1 MVFKN
6 FLKKDENM
14 NKKTKIKIGIGAVLG
29 AVLIAVGVLVV
40 LNLTAPYAVTA
51 DGEIV
56 EEPWDVDIDG
66 ETVCMAASEEE
77 ANQLIKDI
85 TNYYVTEDS
94 EIKSLEVE
102 EEITVKPTELK
113 RGMKTPVVDDMDDA
127 LDYIMTGTEEK
138 VTYEVK
144 SGDTAWDIA
153 DENNISVK
161 TLEKWNKSFD
171 LEELHEGDVL
181 NLYENKP
188 LVNINSVEKI
198 TYTKKIDYKTKY
210 IKSSK
215 LYIGETKVKKKGK
228 KGKKLV
234 TAVVTKS
241 NGETVDKDIIS
252 SEVVK
257 EPVKAVVY
265 KGTKARGSAVVDY
278 ARKFLGNPYV
288 YGGASLTN
296 GTDCSGFT
304 MSVYAHFGYS
314 LPHNS
319 YAQLNCGKAVSYSE
333 AQPGDLIIYPNHVA
347 LYAGGG
353 TIIHASSPG
362 TGITTGSATYRTIL
376 GVRRIIN

>member
-1 MVFKN
+1 MAI
-6 FLKKDENM
+6 KKFFNPENISR
-14 NKKTKIKIGIGAVLG
+14 KKKIKTGIGVALG
-29 AVLIAVGVLVV
+29 AIVIAVGTLVV
-40 LNLTAPYAVTA
+40 LDVTQPYAITA
-51 DGEIV
+51 DGDVV
-56 EEPWDVDIDG
+56 EEPWDVTIDG
-66 ETVCMAASEEE
+66 ETICMAASEEE
-77 ANQLIKDI
+77 ANQLIEDI
-85 TNYYVTEDS
+85 TNYYLTEDS
-94 EIKSLEVE
+94 EVKTVEVKE
-102 EEITVKPTELK
+102 ELSAQPTQLK
-113 RGMKTPVVDDMDDA
+113 RGMETPVVDDMEET
-127 LDYIMTGTEEK
+127 LEYIMTGVEEK

-144 SGDTAWDIA
+144 KGDTAWEIA
-153 DENNISVK
+153 DKNNISVDE
-161 TLEKWNKSFD
+161 LEKWNEDTD
-171 LEELHEGDVL
+171 LEDLHKGDII
-181 NLYENKP
+181 NLYETNP
-188 LVNINSVEKI
+188 LVTVSSVEEI
-198 TYTKKIDYKTKY
+198 TYTKEIDYDTKY

-215 LYIGETKVKKKGK
+215 LYIGETKVKTEGEKGEK
-228 KGKKLV
+228 TI
-234 TAVVTKS
+234 TAVVTKE
-241 NGETVDKDIIS
+241 NGETVDKDILS
-252 SEVVK
+252 SEVTK

-278 ARKFLGNPYV
+278 ARQFIGNPYV

-353 TIIHASSPG
+353 MIIHASSPR

>member
-1 MVFKN
+1 MDI
-6 FLKKDENM
+6 KKFFNPENISR
-14 NKKTKIKIGIGAVLG
+14 KKKIKTGIGVALG
-29 AVLIAVGVLVV
+29 AVVIAAGTLVV
-40 LNLTAPYAVTA
+40 LNVTQPYAITA
-51 DGEIV
+51 DGDVV
-56 EEPWDVDIDG
+56 EEPWDVTING

-77 ANQLIKDI
+77 ANQLIEDI
-85 TNYYVTEDS
+85 TNYYLTEDS
-94 EIKSLEVE
+94 DVKSVEVK
-102 EEITVKPTELK
+102 EEISAQPTELK
-113 RGMKTPVVDDMDDA
+113 RGMETPVVDDMDET
-127 LDYIMTGTEEK
+127 LEYIMTGVEEK

-144 SGDTAWDIA
+144 KGDTAWEIA
-153 DENNISVK
+153 DENNISVD
-161 TLEKWNKSFD
+161 E
-171 LEELHEGDVL
+171 LEEWNEDTDLDDLHKGDVI
-181 NLYENKP
+181 NLYETNP
-188 LVNINSVEKI
+188 LVTVSSVEEI
-198 TYTKKIDYKTKY
+198 TYTREIDYDTKY

-215 LYIGETKVKKKGK
+215 LYIGETKVKTEGEKGEK
-228 KGKKLV
+228 TI
-234 TAVVTKS
+234 TAVVTKE

-252 SEVVK
+252 SEVTK

-278 ARKFLGNPYV
+278 ARQFIGNPYV

-353 TIIHASSPG
+353 MIIHASSPR

>member
-1 MVFKN
+1 MDI
-6 FLKKDENM
+6 KKFFNPENVSR
-14 NKKTKIKIGIGAVLG
+14 KKKIKTGIGVALG
-29 AVLIAVGVLVV
+29 AVVIAAGTLVV
-40 LNLTAPYAVTA
+40 LNVTQPYAITA
-51 DGEIV
+51 DGDVV
-56 EEPWDVDIDG
+56 EEPWDVTING

-77 ANQLIKDI
+77 ANQLIEDI
-85 TNYYVTEDS
+85 TNYYLTEDS
-94 EIKSLEVE
+94 DVKSVEVK
-102 EEITVKPTELK
+102 EEISAQPTELK
-113 RGMKTPVVDDMDDA
+113 RGMETPVVDDMDET
-127 LDYIMTGTEEK
+127 LEYIMTGVEEK

-144 SGDTAWDIA
+144 KGDTAWEIA
-153 DENNISVK
+153 DENNISVD
-161 TLEKWNKSFD
+161 E
-171 LEELHEGDVL
+171 LEEWNEDTDLDDLHKGDVI
-181 NLYENKP
+181 NLYETNP
-188 LVNINSVEKI
+188 LVTVSSVEEI
-198 TYTKKIDYKTKY
+198 TYTREIDYDTKY

-215 LYIGETKVKKKGK
+215 LYIGETKVKTEGEKGEK
-228 KGKKLV
+228 TI
-234 TAVVTKS
+234 TAVVTKE

-252 SEVVK
+252 SEVTK

-278 ARKFLGNPYV
+278 ARQFIGNPYV

-353 TIIHASSPG
+353 MIIHASSPR

>member
-1 MVFKN
+1 MDIKNFFKN
-6 FLKKDENM
+6 ENM
-14 NKKTKIKIGIGAVLG
+14 NRKKKIKIGAGVALG
-29 AVLIAVGVLVV
+29 AMIIAAGTLVA
-40 LNLTAPYAVTA
+40 LNVTQPYAITA
-51 DGEIV
+51 DGDVV
-56 EEPWDVDIDG
+56 EEPWDVTIDG

-77 ANQLIKDI
+77 ANQLIDDI
-85 TNYYVTEDS
+85 TNYYLTEDS
-94 EIKSLEVE
+94 KVKEVE
-102 EEITVKPTELK
+102 VKEEIAVQPTELK
-113 RGMKTPVVDDMDDA
+113 RGMKTPVVDDMEKT
-127 LDYIMTGTEEK
+127 LDYIMTGVEEK
-138 VTYEVK
+138 VNYEVEK
-144 SGDTAWDIA
+144 GDTAWEIA
-153 DENNISVK
+153 RDNDISVNE
-161 TLEKWNKSFD
+161 LSDWNKDAD
-171 LEELHEGDVL
+171 LEDLHEGDTL
-181 NLYENKP
+181 NLYEVRP
-188 LVNINSVEKI
+188 LVTVNSIEEI
-198 TYTKKIDYKTKY
+198 TYTKEIDYDTKQ

-215 LYIGETKVKKKGK
+215 LYIGETKVKKEGEKGEK
-228 KGKKLV
+228 VV
-234 TAVVTKS
+234 TAVVTKE
-241 NGETVDKDIIS
+241 NGETVDKDILS

-353 TIIHASSPG
+353 MIIHASSPR
-362 TGITTGSATYRTIL
+362 TGITMGSATYRTIL

>member
-1 MVFKN
+1 MDI
-6 FLKKDENM
+6 KKFFNPENISR
-14 NKKTKIKIGIGAVLG
+14 KKKIKTGIGVALG
-29 AVLIAVGVLVV
+29 AVVIAAGTLVV
-40 LNLTAPYAVTA
+40 LNVTQPYAITA
-51 DGEIV
+51 DGDVV
-56 EEPWDVDIDG
+56 EEPWDVTING

-77 ANQLIKDI
+77 ANQLIEDI
-85 TNYYVTEDS
+85 TNYYLTEDS
-94 EIKSLEVE
+94 EVKTVEVK
-102 EEITVKPTELK
+102 EEISAQPTELK
-113 RGMKTPVVDDMDDA
+113 RGMETPVVDDMDET
-127 LDYIMTGTEEK
+127 LEYIMTGVEEK

-144 SGDTAWDIA
+144 KGDTAWEIA
-153 DENNISVK
+153 DENNISVD
-161 TLEKWNKSFD
+161 E
-171 LEELHEGDVL
+171 LEEWNEDTDLDDLHKGDVI
-181 NLYENKP
+181 NLYETNP
-188 LVNINSVEKI
+188 LVTVSSVEEI
-198 TYTKKIDYKTKY
+198 TYTREIDYDTKY

-215 LYIGETKVKKKGK
+215 LYIGETKVKTEGK
-228 KGKKLV
+228 KGEKTI
-234 TAVVTKS
+234 TAVVTKE

-252 SEVVK
+252 SEVTK

-278 ARKFLGNPYV
+278 ARQFIGNPYV

-353 TIIHASSPG
+353 MIIHASSPR

>member
-1 MVFKN
+1 MDI
-6 FLKKDENM
+6 KKFFNPENISR
-14 NKKTKIKIGIGAVLG
+14 KKKIKTGIGVALG
-29 AVLIAVGVLVV
+29 AVVIAAGTLVV
-40 LNLTAPYAVTA
+40 LNVTQPYAITA
-51 DGEIV
+51 DGDVV
-56 EEPWDVDIDG
+56 EEPWDVTING

-77 ANQLIKDI
+77 ANQLIEDI
-85 TNYYVTEDS
+85 TNYYLTEDS
-94 EIKSLEVE
+94 DVKSVEVK
-102 EEITVKPTELK
+102 EEISAQPTELK
-113 RGMKTPVVDDMDDA
+113 RGMETPVVDDMDET
-127 LDYIMTGTEEK
+127 LEYIMTGVEEK

-144 SGDTAWDIA
+144 KGDTAWEIA
-153 DENNISVK
+153 DENNISVD
-161 TLEKWNKSFD
+161 E
-171 LEELHEGDVL
+171 LEEWNEDTDLDDLHKGDVI
-181 NLYENKP
+181 NLYETNP
-188 LVNINSVEKI
+188 LVTVSSVEEI
-198 TYTKKIDYKTKY
+198 TYTREIDYDTKY

-215 LYIGETKVKKKGK
+215 LYIGETKVKTEGEKGEK
-228 KGKKLV
+228 TI
-234 TAVVTKS
+234 TAVVTKE

-252 SEVVK
+252 SEVTK

-278 ARKFLGNPYV
+278 ARQFIGNPYV

-319 YAQLNCGKAVSYSE
+319 YAQLNCGEAVSYSE

-353 TIIHASSPG
+353 MIIHASSPR

>member
-1 MVFKN
+1 MDI
-6 FLKKDENM
+6 KKFFNPENISR
-14 NKKTKIKIGIGAVLG
+14 KKKIKTGIGVALG
-29 AVLIAVGVLVV
+29 AIVIAVGTLVV
-40 LNLTAPYAVTA
+40 LDVTQPYAITA
-51 DGEIV
+51 DGDVV
-56 EEPWDVDIDG
+56 EEPWDVTIDG
-66 ETVCMAASEEE
+66 ETICMAASEEE
-77 ANQLIKDI
+77 ANQLIEDI
-85 TNYYVTEDS
+85 TNYYLTEDS
-94 EIKSLEVE
+94 EVKTVEVKE
-102 EEITVKPTELK
+102 ELSAQPTQLK
-113 RGMKTPVVDDMDDA
+113 RGMETPVVDDMEET
-127 LDYIMTGTEEK
+127 LEYIMTGVEEK

-144 SGDTAWDIA
+144 KGDTAWEIA
-153 DENNISVK
+153 DKNNISVDE
-161 TLEKWNKSFD
+161 LEKWNEDTD
-171 LEELHEGDVL
+171 LEDLHKGDII
-181 NLYENKP
+181 NLYETNP
-188 LVNINSVEKI
+188 LVTVSSVEEI
-198 TYTKKIDYKTKY
+198 TYTKEIDYDTKY

-215 LYIGETKVKKKGK
+215 LYIGETKVKTEGEKGEK
-228 KGKKLV
+228 TI
-234 TAVVTKS
+234 TAVVTKE
-241 NGETVDKDIIS
+241 NGETVDKDILS
-252 SEVVK
+252 SEVTK

-278 ARKFLGNPYV
+278 ARQFIGNPYV

-353 TIIHASSPG
+353 MIIHASSPR

>member
-1 MVFKN
+1 MDI
-6 FLKKDENM
+6 KKFFNPENISR
-14 NKKTKIKIGIGAVLG
+14 KKKIKTGIGVALG
-29 AVLIAVGVLVV
+29 AIVIAAGTLVV
-40 LNLTAPYAVTA
+40 LNVTQPYAITA
-51 DGEIV
+51 DGDVV
-56 EEPWDVDIDG
+56 EEPWDVTING

-77 ANQLIKDI
+77 ANQLIEDI
-85 TNYYVTEDS
+85 TNYYLTEDS
-94 EIKSLEVE
+94 DVKSVEVK
-102 EEITVKPTELK
+102 EEISAQPTELK
-113 RGMKTPVVDDMDDA
+113 RGMETPVVDDMDET
-127 LDYIMTGTEEK
+127 LEYIMTGVEEK

-144 SGDTAWDIA
+144 KGDTAWEIA
-153 DENNISVK
+153 DENNISVD
-161 TLEKWNKSFD
+161 E
-171 LEELHEGDVL
+171 LEEWNEDTDLDDLHKGDVI
-181 NLYENKP
+181 NLYETNP
-188 LVNINSVEKI
+188 LVTVSSVEEI
-198 TYTKKIDYKTKY
+198 TYTKEIDYDTKY

-215 LYIGETKVKKKGK
+215 LYIGETKVKTEGEKGEK
-228 KGKKLV
+228 TI
-234 TAVVTKS
+234 TAVVTKE

-252 SEVVK
+252 SEVTK

-278 ARKFLGNPYV
+278 ARQFIGNPYV

-353 TIIHASSPG
+353 MIIHASSPR

>member
-1 MVFKN
+1 MDI
-6 FLKKDENM
+6 KKFFNPENISR
-14 NKKTKIKIGIGAVLG
+14 KKKIKTGIGVALG
-29 AVLIAVGVLVV
+29 AIVIAAGTLVV
-40 LNLTAPYAVTA
+40 LNVTQPYAITA
-51 DGEIV
+51 DGDVV
-56 EEPWDVDIDG
+56 EEPWDVTING

-77 ANQLIKDI
+77 ANQLIEDI
-85 TNYYVTEDS
+85 TNYYLTEDS
-94 EIKSLEVE
+94 DVKSVEVK
-102 EEITVKPTELK
+102 EEISAQPTELK
-113 RGMKTPVVDDMDDA
+113 RGMETPVVDDMDET
-127 LDYIMTGTEEK
+127 LEYIMTGVEEK

-144 SGDTAWDIA
+144 KGDTAWEIA
-153 DENNISVK
+153 DENNISVD
-161 TLEKWNKSFD
+161 E
-171 LEELHEGDVL
+171 LEEWNEDTDLDDLHKGDVI
-181 NLYENKP
+181 NLYETNP
-188 LVNINSVEKI
+188 LVTVSSVEEI
-198 TYTKKIDYKTKY
+198 TYTREIDYDTKY

-215 LYIGETKVKKKGK
+215 LYIGETKVKTEGEKGEK
-228 KGKKLV
+228 TI
-234 TAVVTKS
+234 TAVVTKE

-252 SEVVK
+252 SEVTK

-278 ARKFLGNPYV
+278 ARQFIGNPYV

-353 TIIHASSPG
+353 MIIHASSPR